1 MRVGAAPTLPGMK
14 VRVSYTGGAGFVV
27 NWPAL
32 CALERGFYADEGVE
46 VELVPRNQEE
56 QTHGPI
62 SGETPIER
70 RGPDED
76 IVRIEAGAPVRIVA
90 GLARRPPIWLYARK
104 DITAIADL
112 RGKTIA
118 GVSSR
123 YGSTLALRMVLAD
136 AGLAD
141 GDYEVTAAGGTLRRF
156 SALRAGEAAATLLS
170 PPTSAQARAEGFTL
184 LASLPDLYPRFL
196 YSSVQ
201 VNTTFARDHRD
212 VVVSVLRGDIRAQQW
227 IYDPA
232 NKSDAIALLA
242 EADRM
247 TDDDAASCY
256 HEMVEAHQV
265 FCHAGEIGPE
275 FLTDLITGLKRL
287 GDIGPRLQPTDYL
300 DTSFVEEART
310 QLGIA
315 APAN

>member
-1 MRVGAAPTLPGMK
+1 MK

-32 CALERGFYADEGVE
+32 CAAELGFYGDEGVD
-46 VELVPRNQEE
+46 VELVPQSQEE
-56 QTHGPI
+56 QTHGLI

-76 IVRIEAGAPVRIVA
+76 IVRIEAGAPLRIVA

-104 DITAIADL
+104 GITSIADL

-123 YGSTLALRMVLAD
+123 YGSTLALRMVLDD

-141 GDYEVTAAGGTLRRF
+141 GEYEVTAAGGTLRRF

-170 PPTSAQARAEGFTL
+170 PPTSSQARVAGFTL
-184 LASLPDLYPRFL
+184 LANLPELYPRFL
-196 YSSVQ
+196 YSSIQ
-201 VNTTFARDHRD
+201 VNTTYGREQRD
-212 VVVSVLRGDIRAQQW
+212 VVVSVLRADIRAQQW
-227 IYDPA
+227 IYDPV
-232 NKSDAIALLA
+232 NKGKAIALLA

-247 TDDDAASCY
+247 ADDDAAACY
-256 HEMVEAHQV
+256 HEMIEAHQV
-265 FCHAGEIGPE
+265 YCRAGEIGPE
-275 FLTDLITGLKRL
+275 FLTDLIAGLKRL
-287 GDIGPRLQPTDYL
+287 GDIGPRLAPADYL
-300 DTSFVEEART
+300 DTTFFDEARE

-315 APAN
+315 TPAT